1 MGNLCK
7 GSSRE
12 KKNRNDSLIKIKTH
26 NDSNYYKPRLNTS
39 SLLCVDPEKK
49 NFREEV
55 LDTRV
60 IFKEGCMFAKLGPGL
75 YILIGGQ
82 DTSEAFIIHL
92 MDKKVTN
99 LPSAPYAMGYGQ
111 LNKYKDRVYVTGALI
126 SDTNEK
132 CPAPPLYFDLKSK
145 KWVELPPMPQQIALS
160 GSYIVH
166 TFLYLIGGF
175 LNYTEDP
182 YFFDSLIIFDILTE
196 CWVQSE
202 IKTPIRGSLPNCT
215 VLPSSAILI
224 IGGYDPNDSV
234 AFNNNQVFLFDG
246 KEFESCSDLPTQGNL
261 KFLNDSLNLRAE
273 IYLFSDDD
281 ILFIYNIEN
290 DVWSFQNF
298 LV

>member
-12 KKNRNDSLIKIKTH
+12 KKSRNDSLIKIKSH
-26 NDSNYYKPRLNTS
+26 NDSCYYKPRINSS
-39 SLLCVDPEKK
+39 SLLCLDPEKK
-49 NFREEV
+49 TSHEEA
-55 LDTRV
+55 LDTKI

-75 YILIGGQ
+75 YIVIGGR

-99 LPSAPYAMGYGQ
+99 LPPAPYSMSFGQ
-111 LNKYKDRVYVTGALI
+111 LNKYKDRVYITGALL
-126 SDTNEK
+126 SDGSQKT
-132 CPAPPLYFDLKSK
+132 PAPPLYFDLKCK
-145 KWVELPPMPQQIALS
+145 RWVELPPMPQQIALS

-175 LNYTEDP
+175 LNYTENP
-182 YFFDSLIIFDILTE
+182 YFFDSLIIFDIPAE

-234 AFNNNQVFLFDG
+234 AFDNNKVLLFDG
-246 KEFESCSDLPTQGNL
+246 KDFESCSDIPAEGNL
-261 KFLNDSLNLRAE
+261 KFLNDGLNLRTE

-281 ILFIYNIEN
+281 ILFIYNIES
-290 DVWSFQNF
+290 DVWSIKRF
-298 LV
+298 